1 MKILFM
7 KKWKILLILCLF
19 GQQRVLMKSQ
29 TKRKNYFSHHTY
41 YWRFWITVLRQYNG
55 SDKYEDFYR
64 GTYESDCQF
73 PCKAT
78 RFHGKV
84 LLFQHR
90 KDENFSSLS
99 FTLNQRVTVT
109 ESYIP
114 AFSLTNFFTQ
124 LGGSLGLWLGVGTVQ
139 LLIIALQ
146 LAVKWGAKMRSNI
159 KF

>member
-1 MKILFM
+1 MKIST
-7 KKWKILLILCLF
+7 KE
-19 GQQRVLMKSQ
+19 LMSQ
-29 TKRKNYFSHHTY
+29 
-41 YWRFWITVLRQYNG
+41 IA
-55 SDKYEDFYR
+55 
-64 GTYESDCQF
+64 
-73 PCKAT
+73 CKAT

-84 LLFQHR
+84 LLFQPR
-90 KDENFSSLS
+90 KDENFSTIS

-114 AFSLTNFFTQ
+114 AFSLTNFFSQ

-159 KF
+159 MF